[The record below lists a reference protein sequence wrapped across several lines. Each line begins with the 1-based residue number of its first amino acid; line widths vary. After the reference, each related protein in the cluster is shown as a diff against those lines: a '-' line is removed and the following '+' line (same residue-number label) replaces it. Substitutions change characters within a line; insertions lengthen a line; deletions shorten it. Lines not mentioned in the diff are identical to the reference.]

1 VLAYT
6 GKARAVSV
14 RSTGNPRSGETTAL
28 SAPHDIPAE
37 ATNAPKAPYGFEAL
51 AADNLR
57 PGSVGAALTFCF
69 LLLGQLASY
78 PRQLPFPWAGVV
90 LAGIALLVAAR
101 AAYSKSRL
109 ESATG
114 GSHVAEAGI
123 ALAALIHSL
132 TVIIANRSI
141 DQTTHVLLLVI
152 AAGCVMLYPQWLV
165 VVLGA
170 AALGW
175 TAVLYF
181 VLSTVPE
188 WPHFAYAF
196 ALAALLSVVIFI
208 TRVRTVERLEA
219 ARRGEHDRRSDL
231 ESAMRKATSSEAR
244 FRQLLVATSE
254 GILVHRNGEILEV
267 SDNAARMLR
276 VAPNALIGK
285 RIDDF
290 LERSQLYPATDQ
302 EPSRHTR
309 LREGLARGADGRE
322 FPIEFD
328 SRPIEIDGRSAEVV
342 TFRDATA
349 HKQMLDAITD
359 QRAWER
365 AILNSALDC
374 IISIDPTGHIVEWNR
389 AAERTF
395 GWRRDEVVGASLRDL
410 IVPPVYRDAFDA
422 ELAAYNAYKTSR
434 VLDQELEGTALRR
447 DATEIP
453 VEFGITATDGTS
465 SSVITAYL
473 RDVTDRQETEL
484 ELSKARDQAIRAST
498 VKSEF
503 LATMSHE
510 IRTPMNGVLGMTAL
524 LLGSELSAV
533 QRRHAMAIE
542 HSAKTLL
549 AIINDILDFSKIEA
563 GRVDLEHTTFD
574 LHRLLAETTEL
585 LGEKAHSKS
594 IELSCQIDDDVPS
607 AVVGDPLRVRQVVT
621 NLVDNAVKYT
631 AKGEVSLHV
640 MLACDSGDD
649 KLVLLCEV
657 RDTGPG
663 LSPEAQAKLFTPFV
677 QGDASMTRRHGGT
690 GLGLAICRRLVELMG
705 GEIGVESRAGE
716 GSTFWFTVTLEKGV
730 NRATSAQESLA
741 GRRVLL
747 ASDHDKSA
755 SIVAGYVRSWSMSCE
770 VVTTP
775 ADALAS
781 LDGAAGDDTPWDIV
795 LIDHSI
801 AGNSGID
808 FARTI
813 RSDARHLRLPI
824 VLLTALSGL
833 CTSEVSDGGL
843 VTDIVTKPVSKAHL
857 FDCLLQI
864 VAVSTRRDR
873 DSSVR
878 PLPSDAAPTD
888 VAGPSASDAGAAFRI
903 LVAEDNPINQE
914 VAALMLDHL
923 GYETRVA
930 NNGVEALAALDA
942 GEFDLVLMDCQMPE
956 MDGFTASAKIRARA
970 DRHAS
975 IPVIA
980 MTANAMKGDR
990 EKCLDAGMN
999 DYIAK
1004 PIDPKE
1010 LAAKI
1015 AKWCPTR
1022 AARSNE
1028 PVPGVVAE
1036 TPAAGAVPDTGKDT
1050 ASVALERHL
1059 AETGRTLLALRA
1071 AISYHD
1077 EEEMRR
1083 LCDTIHGRAEEI
1095 GAWRVSKIVR
1105 ELAGLAVGDCYPT
1118 FVELERAFDDLRRD
1132 LFERPS
1138 AGA

>member
-1 VLAYT
+1 
-6 GKARAVSV
+6 
-14 RSTGNPRSGETTAL
+14 L
-28 SAPHDIPAE
+28 SDPHDILSGVPE
-37 ATNAPKAPYGFEAL
+37 SPKGHYGFEAL

-78 PRQLPFPWAGVV
+78 PRELPFPWAGVV
-90 LAGIALLVAAR
+90 LAAIALIVAAR
-101 AAYSKSRL
+101 AAYSKNRL
-109 ESATG
+109 ESATA

-132 TVIIANRSI
+132 AVIIANRSI

-152 AAGCVMLYPQWLV
+152 AAGCVMLYPQWLA

-175 TAVLYF
+175 TAVLIL
-181 VLSTVPE
+181 VLPTVPE

-196 ALAALLSVVIFI
+196 ALAVLLSVVIFI

-231 ESAMRKATSSEAR
+231 ETAMRKATSSEAR
-244 FRQLLVATSE
+244 FRQLLVATTE

-276 VAPNALIGK
+276 IAPPALIGK
-285 RIDDF
+285 RLEDF
-290 LERSQLYPATDQ
+290 IERSQGYQLTDP
-302 EPSRHTR
+302 EAARHAR
-309 LREGLARGADGRE
+309 LREGIARGADGRE
-322 FPIEFD
+322 FPIELD
-328 SRPIEIDGRSAEVV
+328 SRAIEIDGRSAEVL
-342 TFRDATA
+342 TFRDATP
-349 HKQMLDAITD
+349 HKKMLDAIAD

-365 AILNSALDC
+365 AILDSALDC
-374 IISIDPTGHIVEWNR
+374 IISIDTAGRVVEWNR

-422 ELAAYNAYKTSR
+422 ELTEYNASKTSR
-434 VLDQELEGTALRR
+434 ILDHELEGTALRR
-447 DATEIP
+447 DGVEIP

-465 SSVITAYL
+465 SCIITAYL
-473 RDVTDRQETEL
+473 RDVTDRKETER

-524 LLGSELSAV
+524 LLGTELTPM

-542 HSAKTLL
+542 HSAKALL

-594 IELSCQIDDDVPS
+594 IELECEIDNDVPS
-607 AVVGDPLRVRQVVT
+607 AVVGDPVRVRQVVT

-631 AKGEVSLHV
+631 EKGEVSMSV
-640 MLACDSGDD
+640 MLACDSTDD
-649 KLVLLCEV
+649 KLVLLFEV
-657 RDTGPG
+657 HDTGPG

-705 GEIGVESRAGE
+705 GEIGVESRQGE

-730 NRATSAQESLA
+730 SRAASAQDALA

-747 ASDHDKSA
+747 ASDHEKSS

-775 ADALAS
+775 ADALAA
-781 LDGAAGDDTPWDIV
+781 LDLASENGTPWDIV

-801 AGNSGID
+801 AGNGGID
-808 FARTI
+808 FARSV
-813 RSDARHLRLPI
+813 RSDARHMRMPI
-824 VLLTALSGL
+824 VLITALSGL
-833 CTSEVSDGGL
+833 CTSEVSESSL
-843 VTDIVTKPVSKAHL
+843 VTDLVTKPVSKSHL

-864 VAVSTRRDR
+864 VAGTYRRDR
-873 DSSVR
+873 EPPGWS
-878 PLPSDAAPTD
+878 PAPDAEAP
-888 VAGPSASDAGAAFRI
+888 AAGASALGAATFRI

-923 GYETRVA
+923 GYETQVVS
-930 NNGVEALAALDA
+930 NGVEALAALDDGA
-942 GEFDLVLMDCQMPE
+942 FDLVLMDCQMPE
-956 MDGFTASAKIRARA
+956 MDGFTAAARIRARK
-970 DRHAS
+970 DRYAS
-975 IPVIA
+975 IPIVA

-990 EKCLDAGMN
+990 EKCLGSGMD

-1010 LAAKI
+1010 LAATVT
-1015 AKWCPTR
+1015 KWR
-1022 AARSNE
+1022 AAGGHVAKD
-1028 PVPGVVAE
+1028 VPA
-1036 TPAAGAVPDTGKDT
+1036 TPAGETKPAV
-1050 ASVALERHL
+1050 AVLERHL
-1059 AETGRTLLALRA
+1059 TETGRHLLALRA

-1083 LCDTIHGRAEEI
+1083 LCALLQGRAAEI
-1095 GAWRVSKIVR
+1095 GAWRMRQIVGTLS
-1105 ELAGLAVGDCYPT
+1105 EQAIGDCYST
-1118 FVELERAFDDLRRD
+1118 FVELERAFEDLRSD
-1132 LFERPS
+1132 LADRPS
-1138 AGA
+1138 PGA

>member
-1 VLAYT
+1 MRAASSRLTRNPLSGDKKTLSEPHEILADAPD
-6 GKARAVSV
+6 GPEAR
-14 RSTGNPRSGETTAL
+14 
-28 SAPHDIPAE
+28 
-37 ATNAPKAPYGFEAL
+37 YGFEAL

-90 LAGIALLVAAR
+90 LAGIALIVAAR

-132 TVIIANRSI
+132 TVIVANRSI

-152 AAGCVMLYPQWLV
+152 AAGCVMLYPQWLA

-175 TAVLYF
+175 AAVLYF
-181 VLSTVPE
+181 ALSTVPE

-196 ALAALLSVVIFI
+196 ALAVLLSVVIFI

-231 ESAMRKATSSEAR
+231 ETAMRKATSSEAR
-244 FRQLLVATSE
+244 FRQLLVATTE

-276 VAPNALIGK
+276 VSPDALVGK
-285 RIDDF
+285 RVEDF
-290 LERSQLYPATDQ
+290 IERSQGYQLTDP
-302 EPSRHTR
+302 EAARHAR
-309 LREGLARGADGRE
+309 LREGVARGADDRE

-328 SRPIEIDGRSAEVV
+328 SRAIEIDGRSAEVL

-349 HKQMLDAITD
+349 HKKMLDAIAD

-365 AILNSALDC
+365 AILDSALDC
-374 IISIDPTGHIVEWNR
+374 IISIDTAGRIVEWNR

-395 GWRRDEVVGASLRDL
+395 GWRRDEVVGAPLRDL

-422 ELAAYNAYKTSR
+422 ELAEYNTSKTSR
-434 VLDQELEGTALRR
+434 VLDQALEGTALRR
-447 DATEIP
+447 DGAEIP

-465 SSVITAYL
+465 SCIITAYL
-473 RDVTDRQETEL
+473 RDVTDRKETEH

-524 LLGSELSAV
+524 LLGTDLSPV

-585 LGEKAHSKS
+585 LGEKAHSKN
-594 IELSCQIDDDVPS
+594 IELACEIDDDVPG

-631 AKGEVSLHV
+631 ETGEVSLHV
-640 MLACDSGDD
+640 MLACDGVDD

-657 RDTGPG
+657 HDTGPG

-705 GEIGVESRAGE
+705 GEIGVESRVGA
-716 GSTFWFTVTLEKGV
+716 GSTFWFTVTLERGV
-730 NRATSAQESLA
+730 NRAASAQDALA

-747 ASDHDKSA
+747 VSDHEKS
-755 SIVAGYVRSWSMSCE
+755 SGIVAGYVRSWSMACE
-770 VVTTP
+770 IATTP
-775 ADALAS
+775 TDALAS
-781 LDGAAGDDTPWDIV
+781 LDSASATSAAWDLVI
-795 LIDHSI
+795 IDHSI
-801 AGNSGID
+801 AENGGID

-824 VLLTALSGL
+824 VLVTALSGL
-833 CTSEVSDGGL
+833 CASEVSDGGL
-843 VTDIVTKPVSKAHL
+843 VTDIITKPVSKSHL

-864 VAVSTRRDR
+864 VAGPPRRDR
-873 DSSVR
+873 DASSR
-878 PLPSDAAPTD
+878 PLAP
-888 VAGPSASDAGAAFRI
+888 AAGAEVPASHASGALESTFRV

-923 GYETRVA
+923 GYETQVA
-930 NNGVEALAALDA
+930 NNGVEALTALDKGA
-942 GEFDLVLMDCQMPE
+942 FDLVLMDCQMPE
-956 MDGFTASAKIRARA
+956 MDGFTAAAAIRARS

-975 IPVIA
+975 IPIIA

-1010 LAAKI
+1010 LAATV
-1015 AKWCPTR
+1015 AKWRLVPASGSKGVEPEMTSADAR
-1022 AARSNE
+1022 AHMAE
-1028 PVPGVVAE
+1028 PLVE
-1036 TPAAGAVPDTGKDT
+1036 EEPAIA
-1050 ASVALERHL
+1050 ALERHL
-1059 AETGRTLLALRA
+1059 AETGRNLIALRA

-1077 EEEMRR
+1077 EDEMRR
-1083 LCDTIHGRAEEI
+1083 LCALLHGRAEEM
-1095 GAWRVSKIVR
+1095 GAWRMSQLVGALS
-1105 ELAGLAVGDCYPT
+1105 EQAVGDCYST
-1118 FVELERAFDDLRRD
+1118 FVELERAFEDLRSD
-1132 LFERPS
+1132 LTRRPA

>member
-1 VLAYT
+1 MPVQPSGA
-6 GKARAVSV
+6 
-14 RSTGNPRSGETTAL
+14 PQSGETTAL
-28 SAPHDIPAE
+28 NEPHDILPE
-37 ATNAPKAPYGFEAL
+37 STAPRGHYGFEAL

-78 PRQLPFPWAGVV
+78 PRELPFPWAGVV
-90 LAGIALLVAAR
+90 LAAVALMVAAR
-101 AAYSKSRL
+101 AAYSKSRP

-132 TVIIANRSI
+132 SVIIANRNI

-152 AAGCVMLYPQWLV
+152 AAGCVMLYPQWLT

-175 TAVLYF
+175 ASVVWF
-181 VLSTVPE
+181 VLPTVPE

-219 ARRGEHDRRSDL
+219 ARRGEHERRSDL
-231 ESAMRKATSSEAR
+231 ETAMRKATSSEAR
-244 FRQLLVATSE
+244 FRQLLVATTE
-254 GILVHRNGEILEV
+254 GIIVHRNGEILEV

-276 VAPNALIGK
+276 IAPSALVGK
-285 RIDDF
+285 RLEDF
-290 LERSQLYPATDQ
+290 VERSQGYQLADPEAARQ
-302 EPSRHTR
+302 AR
-309 LREGLARGADGRE
+309 LREGTARGADGRE

-328 SRPIEIDGRSAEVV
+328 SRSIEIDSRSAEVL
-342 TFRDATA
+342 TFRDATP
-349 HKQMLDAITD
+349 HKKMLDAIAD

-365 AILNSALDC
+365 AILDSALDC
-374 IISIDPTGHIVEWNR
+374 IISIDTAGGVVEWNR

-395 GWRRDEVVGASLRDL
+395 GWRREEVLGAPLRDL

-422 ELAAYNAYKTSR
+422 EMAEYNASKTSR
-434 VLDQELEGTALRR
+434 VLDQEFEGTALRR
-447 DATEIP
+447 DGGEIP
-453 VEFGITATDGTS
+453 VEFGVTATDGTS
-465 SSVITAYL
+465 SCIITAYL
-473 RDVTDRQETEL
+473 RDVTDRKEAER

-524 LLGSELSAV
+524 LLGTELSPV

-542 HSAKTLL
+542 HSAKALL

-585 LGEKAHSKS
+585 LGEKAHSKN
-594 IELSCQIDDDVPS
+594 IELACAIDDDVPS
-607 AVVGDPLRVRQVVT
+607 AMVGDPLRVRQVVT

-640 MLACDSGDD
+640 MLACDSSDD
-649 KLVLLCEV
+649 KLVLLFEV

-663 LSPEAQAKLFTPFV
+663 LSPEVQAKLFTPFV

-705 GEIGVESRAGE
+705 GEIGVESQPGE
-716 GSTFWFTVTLEKGV
+716 GSTFWFTVALEKGV
-730 NRATSAQESLA
+730 SRAASAQEALA

-747 ASDHDKSA
+747 VSDHEKS
-755 SIVAGYVRSWSMSCE
+755 SGIVAGYVRSWSMSCD
-770 VVTTP
+770 VATSP
-775 ADALAS
+775 AEALAA
-781 LDGAAGDDTPWDIV
+781 LDSASATGSAWDV
-795 LIDHSI
+795 VMIDHSV
-801 AGNSGID
+801 AGNAGID
-808 FARTI
+808 FARTL
-813 RSDARHLRLPI
+813 RSDARHLRMPI
-824 VLLTALSGL
+824 VLITALSGL
-833 CTSEVSDGGL
+833 CTSEVSESGL
-843 VTDIVTKPVSKAHL
+843 VTDLVTKPVSKSRL

-864 VAVSTRRDR
+864 IAGAQRRDWEPAGR
-873 DSSVR
+873 SANPPPAREAQSSFCN
-878 PLPSDAAPTD
+878 PAP
-888 VAGPSASDAGAAFRI
+888 GATLRI

-923 GYETRVA
+923 GYETQVVS
-930 NNGVEALAALDA
+930 NGVEALAALDA
-942 GEFDLVLMDCQMPE
+942 SSFDVVLMDCQMPE
-956 MDGFTASAKIRARA
+956 MDGFTAAARIRERTDAYR
-970 DRHAS
+970 S
-975 IPVIA
+975 IPIIA

-990 EKCLDAGMN
+990 EKCIDAGMD

-1010 LAAKI
+1010 LAATV
-1015 AKWCPTR
+1015 AKWR
-1022 AARSNE
+1022 D
-1028 PVPGVVAE
+1028 
-1036 TPAAGAVPDTGKDT
+1036 AAGHGATDSAP
-1050 ASVALERHL
+1050 APVADEAPALADRDRHL
-1059 AETGRTLLALRA
+1059 AETNQNLIALRA

-1077 EEEMRR
+1077 DEEVHR
-1083 LCDTIHGRAEEI
+1083 LCTLLQGRTAEL
-1095 GAWRVSKIVR
+1095 GAWRMN
-1105 ELAGLAVGDCYPT
+1105 ELVDALVEQAVGDCYPT
-1118 FVELERAFDDLRRD
+1118 FVELERAFHELRNELTRSA
-1132 LFERPS
+1132 PS
-1138 AGA
+1138 PA

>member
-1 VLAYT
+1 
-6 GKARAVSV
+6 VSD
-14 RSTGNPRSGETTAL
+14 
-28 SAPHDIPAE
+28 PHDIPS
-37 ATNAPKAPYGFEAL
+37 TAPDGPTGRYGFEAL

-78 PRQLPFPWAGVV
+78 PRELPFPWAGVV
-90 LAGIALLVAAR
+90 LAAIALMVAAR
-101 AAYSKSRL
+101 AAYSKNRP

-123 ALAALIHSL
+123 ALAALIHAL
-132 TVIIANRSI
+132 AVIIANRSI

-152 AAGCVMLYPQWLV
+152 AAGCVMLYPQWLA

-170 AALGW
+170 AAIGW
-175 TAVLYF
+175 SAIVL
-181 VLSTVPE
+181 LLLPTVPE

-196 ALAALLSVVIFI
+196 ALAILLSVVIFI

-219 ARRGEHDRRSDL
+219 ARRGERDRRSDL
-231 ESAMRKATSSEAR
+231 ETAMRKATSSEAR
-244 FRQLLVATSE
+244 FRQLLVATTE
-254 GILVHRNGEILEV
+254 GIVVHRNGEILEV

-276 VAPNALIGK
+276 VAPATLIGK
-285 RIDDF
+285 RLEDF
-290 LERSQLYPATDQ
+290 VERSQGYQLADPEAARQ
-302 EPSRHTR
+302 AR
-309 LREGLARGADGRE
+309 LREGVARAEDGRE

-328 SRPIEIDGRSAEVV
+328 SRAIELDGRSAEVL
-342 TFRDATA
+342 TFRDATP
-349 HKQMLDAITD
+349 HKKMLEAIAD

-374 IISIDPTGHIVEWNR
+374 IISIDTSGGIVEWNR

-395 GWRRDEVVGASLRDL
+395 GWRRDEVVGAPLRDL

-422 ELAAYNAYKTSR
+422 ELAEYNASKTSR
-434 VLDQELEGTALRR
+434 VLDREMEGTAIRR
-447 DATEIP
+447 DGVEIP

-465 SSVITAYL
+465 SCIITAYL
-473 RDVTDRQETEL
+473 RDVTDRKETER
-484 ELSKARDQAIRAST
+484 ELAKTRDQAIRAST

-524 LLGSELSAV
+524 LLGTDLTPV
-533 QRRHAMAIE
+533 QRRHAAAIE
-542 HSAKTLL
+542 QSAKALL

-585 LGEKAHSKS
+585 LGQKAHSKN
-594 IELSCQIDDDVPS
+594 IELVSDVDDDVPS
-607 AVVGDPLRVRQVVT
+607 AVVGDPVRVRQVVT

-631 AKGEVSLHV
+631 EKGEVSLHV
-640 MLACDSGDD
+640 MLACDGAED
-649 KLVLLCEV
+649 KLVLLFEI

-705 GEIGVESRAGE
+705 GEIGVESRPGE

-730 NRATSAQESLA
+730 NRAASAQEALA

-747 ASDHDKSA
+747 VSDHEKSS
-755 SIVAGYVRSWSMSCE
+755 SIVAGYIRSWSMSCE
-770 VVTTP
+770 VVTAP
-775 ADALAS
+775 DDALAA
-781 LDGAAGDDTPWDIV
+781 LDSASAEANPWNIV
-795 LIDHSI
+795 LIDQSV
-801 AGNSGID
+801 AGNAGIEL
-808 FARTI
+808 ARTV
-813 RSDARHLRLPI
+813 RSDARYVRVPI
-824 VLLTALSGL
+824 VLITALSGL
-833 CTSEVSDGGL
+833 CASEVSESAL
-843 VTDIVTKPVSKAHL
+843 VTDLVTKPVSKAHL

-864 VAVSTRRDR
+864 IAGGPRRAR
-873 DSSVR
+873 ETESR
-878 PLPSDAAPTD
+878 PEAPSDADGYEKD
-888 VAGPSASDAGAAFRI
+888 VASVPRPGVYRI

-923 GYETRVA
+923 GYETQLVA
-930 NNGVEALAALDA
+930 NGVEALAALDKGA
-942 GEFDLVLMDCQMPE
+942 FDLVLMDCQMPE
-956 MDGFTASAKIRARA
+956 MDGFTAAASIRSRS
-970 DRHAS
+970 DGHAS
-975 IPVIA
+975 VPIIA

-990 EKCLDAGMN
+990 EKCLDAGMD

-1004 PIDPKE
+1004 PIDAKE
-1010 LAAKI
+1010 LAATV
-1015 AKWCPTR
+1015 AKWR
-1022 AARSNE
+1022 AAAGH
-1028 PVPGVVAE
+1028 GVRDGIEEASLVDEQSAVAVAE
-1036 TPAAGAVPDTGKDT
+1036 
-1050 ASVALERHL
+1050 EHL
-1059 AETGRTLLALRA
+1059 VETGRNLLALRA

-1083 LCDTIHGRAEEI
+1083 LCALLEGRVAEI
-1095 GAWRVSKIVR
+1095 GAWRMRQIVGALS
-1105 ELAGLAVGDCYPT
+1105 EQAIGDCYST
-1118 FVELERAFDDLRRD
+1118 FVELERAFEELRRD
-1132 LFERPS
+1132 LAHCP
-1138 AGA
+1138 APDA

>member
-1 VLAYT
+1 
-6 GKARAVSV
+6 
-14 RSTGNPRSGETTAL
+14 L
-28 SAPHDIPAE
+28 SEPHEIVADGP
-37 ATNAPKAPYGFEAL
+37 NLPKGRYGFEAL

-152 AAGCVMLYPQWLV
+152 AAGCVMLYPQWLA

-175 TAVLYF
+175 AAVLYF

-231 ESAMRKATSSEAR
+231 ETAMRKATSSEAR
-244 FRQLLVATSE
+244 FRQLLVATTE

-276 VAPNALIGK
+276 VTPDALIGK
-285 RIDDF
+285 QIEDY
-290 LERSQLYPATDQ
+290 LERSQLHPVTD
-302 EPSRHTR
+302 PDASRHAR
-309 LREGLARGADGRE
+309 LREGIARGADGRE

-328 SRPIEIDGRSAEVV
+328 SRPIEIDGRSAEVL

-365 AILNSALDC
+365 AILDSALDC
-374 IISIDPTGHIVEWNR
+374 IISIDTAGCIVEWNR

-395 GWRRDEVVGASLRDL
+395 GWRREDVVGAALRDL

-422 ELAAYNAYKTSR
+422 ELTEYNASKTSR
-434 VLDQELEGTALRR
+434 VLDRELEGTALRR
-447 DATEIP
+447 DGTEIP

-465 SSVITAYL
+465 SCIITAYL
-473 RDVTDRQETEL
+473 RDVTDRKEAER
-484 ELSKARDQAIRAST
+484 ELSKTRDQAIRAST

-524 LLGSELSAV
+524 LIGSELSPV

-594 IELSCQIDDDVPS
+594 IELSCQIDDDVPN
-607 AVVGDPLRVRQVVT
+607 AVVGDPLRLRQVVT

-631 AKGEVSLHV
+631 EKGEVSLRV

-649 KLVLLCEV
+649 KVVLLCEIH
-657 RDTGPG
+657 DTGPG
-663 LSPEAQAKLFTPFV
+663 LSPEAQARLFTPFV

-705 GEIGVESRAGE
+705 GEIGVESRAGD

-730 NRATSAQESLA
+730 NRAASAQDALA

-747 ASDHDKSA
+747 ASDHEKSA
-755 SIVAGYVRSWSMSCE
+755 GIVASYARSWSMSCE
-770 VVTTP
+770 TVTVP
-775 ADALAS
+775 ADALAA
-781 LDGAAGDDTPWDIV
+781 LDAAAADDAPWDMV
-795 LIDHSI
+795 MIDHSI
-801 AGNSGID
+801 AGNTGID
-808 FARTI
+808 LARTI

-843 VTDIVTKPVSKAHL
+843 VSDIVTKPVSKAHL

-864 VAVSTRRDR
+864 IAGSTRRDGTLP
-873 DSSVR
+873 
-878 PLPSDAAPTD
+878 PLPGVAPLTATGVPSSTDAQST
-888 VAGPSASDAGAAFRI
+888 FRV

-923 GYETRVA
+923 GYETQVA
-930 NNGVEALAALDA
+930 NNGVEAVAALDT

-956 MDGFTASAKIRARA
+956 MDGFTAAAKIRARA
-970 DRHAS
+970 DRYAS

-1010 LAAKI
+1010 LAATI
-1015 AKWCPTR
+1015 AKWCPIDV
-1022 AARSNE
+1022 APRSGE
-1028 PVPGVVAE
+1028 PVASGLAE
-1036 TPAAGAVPDTGKDT
+1036 DQAERPAGDAEEDLVI
-1050 ASVALERHL
+1050 VALDRHL

-1083 LCDTIHGRAEEI
+1083 LCDTLHGRAEEI
-1095 GAWRVSKIVR
+1095 GAWRVSQIVS
-1105 ELAGLAVGDCYPT
+1105 ELAALSVGDCYPT

-1132 LFERPS
+1132 LREPLS
-1138 AGA
+1138 APA

>member
-1 VLAYT
+1 
-6 GKARAVSV
+6 
-14 RSTGNPRSGETTAL
+14 L
-28 SAPHDIPAE
+28 SDPHDSISDTPE
-37 ATNAPKAPYGFEAL
+37 KSNGRYGFEAL

-78 PRQLPFPWAGVV
+78 PRELPFPWAGVV
-90 LAGIALLVAAR
+90 LAAIALIVAAR

-132 TVIIANRSI
+132 AVIIANRSI

-152 AAGCVMLYPQWLV
+152 AAGCVMLYAQWLA

-175 TAVLYF
+175 SAVLF
-181 VLSTVPE
+181 LVLPPVPE

-196 ALAALLSVVIFI
+196 ALAVLLSIVIFI
-208 TRVRTVERLEA
+208 TRVRTVERLEE

-231 ESAMRKATSSEAR
+231 ETAMRKATSSEAR
-244 FRQLLVATSE
+244 FRQLLVATTE

-267 SDNAARMLR
+267 SDNAARMLHIA
-276 VAPNALIGK
+276 APALIGK
-285 RIDDF
+285 RLEDF
-290 LERSQLYPATDQ
+290 IERSQTYPLADS
-302 EPSRHTR
+302 EAARHAR
-309 LREGLARGADGRE
+309 LREGIARGADDRE

-328 SRPIEIDGRSAEVV
+328 SRSIEIDGRSAEVL

-349 HKQMLDAITD
+349 HRKMLDAIAD

-365 AILNSALDC
+365 AILDSALDC
-374 IISIDPTGHIVEWNR
+374 IISIDTTGGVVEWNR

-422 ELAAYNAYKTSR
+422 ELAEYNSSKTSR
-434 VLDQELEGTALRR
+434 VLDHELEGTALRR
-447 DATEIP
+447 DGTEIP

-465 SSVITAYL
+465 SCIITAYL
-473 RDVTDRQETEL
+473 RDVTDRKESER

-524 LLGSELSAV
+524 LLGTELTPV

-542 HSAKTLL
+542 HSAKALL

-585 LGEKAHSKS
+585 LEEKAHSKS
-594 IELSCQIDDDVPS
+594 IELACEIDDDVPT

-631 AKGEVSLHV
+631 ENGEVAVHV
-640 MLACDSGDD
+640 MLACDSVDD
-649 KLVLLCEV
+649 KLVLLFEV
-657 RDTGPG
+657 HDTGPG
-663 LSPEAQAKLFTPFV
+663 LTPEAQAKLFTPFV

-705 GEIGVESRAGE
+705 GEIGVESRLGE

-730 NRATSAQESLA
+730 SRAASAQEALA

-747 ASDHDKSA
+747 VSDHEKS
-755 SIVAGYVRSWSMSCE
+755 STIVAGYVRSWSMPCD
-770 VVTTP
+770 VATTP
-775 ADALAS
+775 SDALAA
-781 LDGAAGDDTPWDIV
+781 LDSADANGTPWDVV
-795 LIDHSI
+795 LVDHSI
-801 AGNSGID
+801 AGNGGMD
-808 FARTI
+808 FARTL
-813 RSDARHLRLPI
+813 RSDARHLRVPI
-824 VLLTALSGL
+824 VLITALSGL
-833 CTSEVSDGGL
+833 CTNEVSEGGL
-843 VTDIVTKPVSKAHL
+843 VTELVTKPVSKAHL

-864 VAVSTRRDR
+864 VVGSHRRER
-873 DSSVR
+873 DSAAR
-878 PLPSDAAPTD
+878 IPPLSPGSQ
-888 VAGPSASDAGAAFRI
+888 GAGANGAVQRSGSFRI
-903 LVAEDNPINQE
+903 LIAEDNPINQE

-923 GYETRVA
+923 GYETRVVS
-930 NNGVEALAALDA
+930 NGVEAIAALD
-942 GEFDLVLMDCQMPE
+942 GGSFDLVLMDCQMPE
-956 MDGFTASAKIRARA
+956 MDGFTAAATIRGRK
-970 DRHAS
+970 DVHAS
-975 IPVIA
+975 IPIVA

-990 EKCLDAGMN
+990 EKCLDAGMD

-1010 LAAKI
+1010 LAATV
-1015 AKWCPTR
+1015 AKWR
-1022 AARSNE
+1022 AATA
-1028 PVPGVVAE
+1028 P
-1036 TPAAGAVPDTGKDT
+1036 AVPDVPAAAVEED
-1050 ASVALERHL
+1050 AAVAILDRHL
-1059 AETGRTLLALRA
+1059 TETGRDLLALRA

-1077 EEEMRR
+1077 EDEMRR
-1083 LCDTIHGRAEEI
+1083 LCTLLQGRAEEI
-1095 GAWRVSKIVR
+1095 GAWRMSEIVGALS
-1105 ELAGLAVGDCYPT
+1105 EQAVGECYPT
-1118 FVELERAFDDLRRD
+1118 FVELERAFDELRGDLAD
-1132 LFERPS
+1132 RPS
-1138 AGA
+1138 PAA

>member
-1 VLAYT
+1 L
-6 GKARAVSV
+6 SD
-14 RSTGNPRSGETTAL
+14 PQETL
-28 SAPHDIPAE
+28 SDIPDG
-37 ATNAPKAPYGFEAL
+37 PSGRYGFEAL

-78 PRQLPFPWAGVV
+78 PRELPFPWAGVV
-90 LAGIALLVAAR
+90 LAAVALIVAAR

-132 TVIIANRSI
+132 AVIIANRSI

-175 TAVLYF
+175 SAVL
-181 VLSTVPE
+181 VLVLPTVPE

-196 ALAALLSVVIFI
+196 ALAVLLSVVIFI
-208 TRVRTVERLEA
+208 TRVRTMERLEA
-219 ARRGEHDRRSDL
+219 ARRGERDRRSDL
-231 ESAMRKATSSEAR
+231 ETAMRKATSSEAR
-244 FRQLLVATSE
+244 FRQLLVATTE
-254 GILVHRNGEILEV
+254 GIIVHRNGEILEV
-267 SDNAARMLR
+267 SDNAARMLHI
-276 VAPNALIGK
+276 APSALIGK
-285 RIDDF
+285 RLEDF
-290 LERSQLYPATDQ
+290 IERSQGYQLADA
-302 EPSRHTR
+302 EAARHAR
-309 LREGLARGADGRE
+309 LREGIARGADGRE
-322 FPIEFD
+322 FPIELD
-328 SRPIEIDGRSAEVV
+328 SRSIEIDGRSAEVL
-342 TFRDATA
+342 TFRDATP
-349 HKQMLDAITD
+349 HKKMLDAIAD

-365 AILNSALDC
+365 AILDSALDC
-374 IISIDPTGHIVEWNR
+374 IISIDPAGGVVEWNR

-395 GWRRDEVVGASLRDL
+395 GWRRDEVLGAPLRDL

-422 ELAAYNAYKTSR
+422 ELAEYNQSKTSR
-434 VLDQELEGTALRR
+434 VLDHELEGTALRR
-447 DATEIP
+447 DGTEIP
-453 VEFGITATDGTS
+453 VEFGITATHGTS
-465 SSVITAYL
+465 SCVITAYL
-473 RDVTDRQETEL
+473 RDVTDRKETER

-524 LLGSELSAV
+524 LLGTELTAV

-542 HSAKTLL
+542 HSAKALL

-585 LGEKAHSKS
+585 LGEKAHSKN
-594 IELSCQIDDDVPS
+594 IELACQIDDDVPG

-631 AKGEVSLHV
+631 AKGEVSLNV
-640 MLACDSGDD
+640 MLACDGNDD
-649 KLVLLCEV
+649 KLVLLFEI

-705 GEIGVESRAGE
+705 GEIGVESREGE

-730 NRATSAQESLA
+730 SRAASAQDALA

-747 ASDHDKSA
+747 VSDHDKSS
-755 SIVAGYVRSWSMSCE
+755 SIVAGYVRSWSMLCE

-775 ADALAS
+775 ADALAA
-781 LDGAAGDDTPWDIV
+781 LDSAVANGSSWDVV
-795 LIDHSI
+795 LVDHSV
-801 AGNSGID
+801 AGNGGID
-808 FARTI
+808 FARNI
-813 RSDARHLRLPI
+813 RSDDRHARLPI
-824 VLLTALSGL
+824 VLITALSGL
-833 CTSEVSDGGL
+833 CTNEVSEGNL
-843 VTDIVTKPVSKAHL
+843 VTDLITKPVSKSHL
-857 FDCLLQI
+857 FDCLLQT
-864 VAVSTRRDR
+864 VVGSHRRDR
-873 DSSVR
+873 DAQSRAPLTSAADETSS
-878 PLPSDAAPTD
+878 APALSPRD
-888 VAGPSASDAGAAFRI
+888 SAFRI

-923 GYETRVA
+923 GYETEVVS
-930 NNGVEALAALDA
+930 NGIEALAALDA
-942 GEFDLVLMDCQMPE
+942 GAFDLVLLDCQMPE
-956 MDGFTASAKIRARA
+956 MDGFTAAASIRERT
-970 DRHAS
+970 DRYAS
-975 IPVIA
+975 IPIVA

-990 EKCLDAGMN
+990 EKCLDAGMD

-1010 LAAKI
+1010 LAATV
-1015 AKWCPTR
+1015 AKWLAATTR
-1022 AARSNE
+1022 
-1028 PVPGVVAE
+1028 PVADVLTS
-1036 TPAAGAVPDTGKDT
+1036 TPAEEAVPTVAILDRHLEET
-1050 ASVALERHL
+1050 ASQ
-1059 AETGRTLLALRA
+1059 LLALRA

-1077 EEEMRR
+1077 EDEMRR
-1083 LCDTIHGRAEEI
+1083 LCAVLRGRATEI
-1095 GAWRVSKIVR
+1095 GAWRMSQIVAT
-1105 ELAGLAVGDCYPT
+1105 LSDQAIGDCYAT
-1118 FVELERAFDDLRRD
+1118 FVELERAFEDLRGELADRVS
-1132 LFERPS
+1132 PT
-1138 AGA
+1138 A